1 MSVNRISQSHANEA
15 RAVQNVN
22 SQKSQNAATKANAVD
37 GANNSRIQTAP
48 AARAKSPVTADNN
61 TGHEQAA
68 QRNAGEA
75 ANGTRLNVYA

>member
-48 AARAKSPVTADNN
+48 AAEAKSPASADNN
-61 TGHEQAA
+61 TGHEQAR
-68 QRNAGEA
+68 QQNSGEA
-75 ANGTRLNVYA
+75 TNVNQLNLYA